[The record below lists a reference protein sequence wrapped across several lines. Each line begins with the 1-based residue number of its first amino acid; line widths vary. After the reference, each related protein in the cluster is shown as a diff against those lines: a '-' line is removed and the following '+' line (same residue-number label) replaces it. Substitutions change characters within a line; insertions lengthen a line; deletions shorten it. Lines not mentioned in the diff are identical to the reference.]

1 MSELFARVRERG
13 KTIYAAVLALILTWS
28 PPARGAERPFAWDRY
43 HARQDACREA
53 DHIAQDCARPGG
65 RARLSGCWAGGAA
78 DPRPPRWLVP
88 ISAAPPNTS
97 VSVHLRDIKR
107 CPWPSVR

>member
-43 HARQDACREA
+43 HARQA
-53 DHIAQDCARPGG
+53 
-65 RARLSGCWAGGAA
+65 S
-78 DPRPPRWLVP
+78 
-88 ISAAPPNTS
+88 
-97 VSVHLRDIKR
+97 
-107 CPWPSVR
+107 